1 MAELVEASTQ
11 IGVAVSG
18 AGMYGVPHPVIRH
31 HAIARSGTRGLELW
45 HVALPG
51 GAEVLP
57 LFSSGETARDF
68 LASRDLDGAW
78 YARECYAGEL
88 ASLLLGLYAGIDGV
102 LIDPAH
108 GGPADGYAPE
118 SFVHWESFVGYLL
131 GDGQSAPPTTRGV
144 AFAGNP

>member
-11 IGVAVSG
+11 IGVAVG
-18 AGMYGVPHPVIRH
+18 NAGMYGVPQPVIRH

-45 HVALPG
+45 HVTLPG

-88 ASLLLGLYAGIDGV
+88 VSLLLGFYAGIDGV
-102 LIDPAH
+102 LIDPH
-108 GGPADGYAPE
+108 GDPVDGYAPK
-118 SFVHWESFVGYLL
+118 SFMHWESFVGYLL
-131 GDGQSAPPTTRGV
+131 GDGQGVTPTTHRV